1 MATATAASFTDD
13 VRRSATWSIVLSVL
27 MMVTGGVALFAP
39 AITGVTVTL
48 FFGWLLIISGVL
60 HLGYAWRA
68 SGASA
73 VIWEIL
79 TAIVYGAAGFYLLTR
94 PVLGLEALTI
104 ALVAYLV
111 LESVLEFVL
120 GFAVRPLPGSGW
132 LVFDGVVTLLLAIMI
147 ASGFPAS
154 SAWAIGTLVAI
165 SMFFS
170 GLTRLMVSAA
180 VRNVVA

>member
-1 MATATAASFTDD
+1 MAISLTDD
-13 VRRSATWSIVLSVL
+13 IRRSATWSIVLSVL
-27 MMVTGGVALFAP
+27 MMVTGGIALFAP

-48 FFGWLLIISGVL
+48 FFGWLLIISGML

-68 SGASA
+68 SGAGA

-79 TAIVYGAAGFYLLTR
+79 VAIVYGAAGFYLLTR

-104 ALVAYLV
+104 ALVAYLL

-132 LVFDGVVTLLLAIMI
+132 LVFDGLVTLLMAVLI

-154 SAWAIGTLVAI
+154 STWAIGTLVAI

-170 GLTRLMVSAA
+170 GLTRLLVSVA
-180 VRNVVA
+180 VRRVVA